1 MPVRTP
7 RIPYGLVRTKRVT
20 YLGGLNTEDPQH
32 DMPPGELVEVKNYEV
47 RTRQGYRTFN
57 GYERF
62 DGQPA
67 PSDATFYTLDFNTG
81 TEEIAVGATV
91 TGLTSSATGIV
102 VYAGVVESGSYVGGD
117 AAGYLIL
124 DQVSGTFQA
133 AENLQVSAATKAV
146 AVADAV
152 PAEADTQALYDTYLQ
167 AAIEYR
173 RDQIAAV
180 PGDGA
185 VRGVNFYEGTLYA
198 FRDDSGVAKM
208 YKSSTTGWTLV
219 ALGSRIEFYDGQ
231 TAQIQEGVTLTGA
244 TSAATATVR
253 RVAIHDGTFA
263 AGTAQG
269 QLTISGITGSFQADE
284 NLDVSFSNIAT
295 ADGTQSGND
304 LNFDSGGTNS
314 LLVGQTIT
322 GASSGATGVVTA
334 LTLSSGAWED
344 GNAKG
349 TLTFGGG
356 ITGTFTDNEAL
367 DMSVT
372 TNAKALA
379 ADEANTLGAAGKY
392 EFVNHNFLGTSDGY
406 RMYGCN
412 GTGLAFEFDGTYLSL
427 IRTGPNESDYPS
439 HIQRH
444 TDYLLLGYSNGIVKC
459 SSLGTPLIYNAATGA
474 AEFGVGDQVTGLVPA
489 TGNTTV
495 IYTRNNTHLLAGQV
509 SSGFTLQSQDDG
521 AGAQEWS
528 AQAVGVPWSFDDR
541 GITAVSAT
549 DVFGNFLHSTLSEKV
564 QKIIRTKSGNVSC
577 SMRVRAKSQYRVFF
591 NDKSGLTLTFWRG
604 RVLGIVPFTVLHQA
618 NCTTSEEDTD
628 GTERL
633 FFGADD
639 GIVYEMGKGTSFDGQ
654 ARECYAVL
662 THHAYGLPGYRK
674 NFKEANIDI
683 RSEGASSVQ
692 VGALYD
698 YEEPGT
704 PQQDPTSNTVYGTG
718 GKWDIDNWNEFT
730 WGSPR
735 IGQYRRRLGHSG
747 ETCALVF
754 YSSSIYDADYTL
766 EGHTMHFNVRNRI
779 R

>member
-7 RIPYGLVRTKRVT
+7 RIPYGLVRTKRVS
-20 YLGGLNTEDPQH
+20 YRGGLNTEDPQH

-62 DGQPA
+62 DGQPQ
-67 PSDATFYTLDFNTG
+67 PSAATFYTLDFNTG

-102 VYAGVVESGSYVGGD
+102 VYAGQVESGSYVGGD

-124 DQVSGTFQA
+124 DQVSGTFQTS
-133 AENLQVSAATKAV
+133 ESLQVSAATKAV
-146 AVADAV
+146 AAGTASVGE
-152 PAEADTQALYDTYLQ
+152 AETQTLYDTFLQ

-185 VRGVNFYEGTLYA
+185 VRGVNFFEGTLYA
-198 FRDDSGVAKM
+198 FRDDSGTAKM
-208 YKSSTTGWTLV
+208 YKSSASGWTEV
-219 ALGSRIEFYDGQ
+219 DLGSSLQFYDGNGVSI
-231 TAQIQEGVTLTGA
+231 AEGFTVTGA
-244 TSAATATVR
+244 SSSATATVR
-253 RVAIHDGTFA
+253 RLAVYDGTFA
-263 AGTAQG
+263 AGTARG
-269 QLTISGITGSFQADE
+269 ALTVSGVAGAFQADE
-284 NLDVSFSNIAT
+284 ALDISFTNAAT
-295 ADGTQSGND
+295 ADGTQSGSD
-304 LNFDSGGTNS
+304 LNFDSGGTAEI
-314 LLVGQTIT
+314 LVGHTVT
-322 GASSGATGVVTA
+322 GAASGATGVISAVDLNTGSWDEG
-334 LTLSSGAWED
+334 T
-344 GNAKG
+344 AKG
-349 TLTFGGG
+349 TLTFTS
-356 ITGTFTDNEAL
+356 ITGTFTDDEAL
-367 DMSVT
+367 DVSVSS
-372 TNAKALA
+372 NATAVE
-379 ADEANTLGAAGKY
+379 ADSANTLGAAGKY

-412 GTGLAFEFDGTYLSL
+412 GTGLAFEFDGTYMAM
-427 IRTGPNESDYPS
+427 IRTGPEESDYPS

-444 TDYLLLGYSNGIVKC
+444 TDYLLLGYRNGIVKC
-459 SSLGTPLIYNAATGA
+459 SSLGTPLIYNASTGA
-474 AEFGVGDQVTGLVPA
+474 AEFGVGDQVTGMVPA

-495 IYTRNNTHLLAGQV
+495 IYSRNNTHLLSGQT
-509 SSGFTLQSQDDG
+509 SGAFTLQSQDDG

-549 DVFGNFLHSTLSEKV
+549 DAFGNFLHSTLSEKI
-564 QKIIRTKSGNVSC
+564 QEIIEDKSGTVTC

-591 NDKSGLTLTFWRG
+591 SDKTGLTLTFWRG
-604 RVLGIVPFTVLHQA
+604 KVLGIIPFTILHQA

-639 GIVYEMGKGTSFDGQ
+639 GYVYEMGKGSSFDGQ
-654 ARECYAVL
+654 VRECYAVL
-662 THHAYGLPGYRK
+662 THHNYGLPGYRK
-674 NFKEANIDI
+674 QFKVAHIDI

-698 YEEPGT
+698 YEEPNV
-704 PQQDPTSNTVYGTG
+704 PQQDPTEDTVYGSG
-718 GKWDIDNWNEFT
+718 GKWDISDWNEFS